1 MDVLVPMRTT
11 NEDNGIRFYGTNRLD
26 NLHRV
31 CLHLPPTVFHRFVEN
46 LIDDIRNPFVT
57 GSHLGE
63 ELLCFFLPQIVAMP
77 VDDDVNAVLD
87 SSIHHFRNT
96 LNTEFGLVHIA
107 GAIQIHSHRGP
118 KHLCAPVIDQISNRR
133 GIVETGPELM
143 PAIAD
148 TVQYH
153 RVSFGIHQL
162 RTIDHQCR

>member
-1 MDVLVPMRTT
+1 
-11 NEDNGIRFYGTNRLD
+11 
-26 NLHRV
+26 
-31 CLHLPPTVFHRFVEN
+31 
-46 LIDDIRNPFVT
+46 
-57 GSHLGE
+57 
-63 ELLCFFLPQIVAMP
+63 MP

-87 SSIHHFRNT
+87 SSIHHLCNT
-96 LNTEFGLVHIA
+96 LNTELGLVHIA
-107 GAIQIHSHRGP
+107 GTIQIHSHRGP

-162 RTIDHQCR
+162 RTIDYQCR